1 MQSEELSWLREAIN
15 ELHSGESRY
24 IGTVSVKESFAGQ
37 IDWEGQVSG
46 FELIGHPKAKRPYAW
61 SYRDGDK
68 IKTVTAL
75 GLPPAISARGAVA
88 GCDCFQGQKSGL
100 NRSSLKLGQCR
111 WRRTFDNRL
120 ALPVCFLR

>member
-24 IGTVSVKESFAGQ
+24 IGTVPVKESFAGQ
-37 IDWEGQVSG
+37 IDWEG
-46 FELIGHPKAKRPYAW
+46 P
-61 SYRDGDK
+61 
-68 IKTVTAL
+68 
-75 GLPPAISARGAVA
+75 
-88 GCDCFQGQKSGL
+88 
-100 NRSSLKLGQCR
+100 CR